1 MLPLVYF
8 KYHND
13 SSSFFANNTL
23 LQLFL
28 KEQYNV
34 CAFML
39 SLSFFDRRNLSEE
52 AE

>member
-13 SSSFFANNTL
+13 SNFFFANNTL

-28 KEQYNV
+28 KKTVQRMCINFITV
-34 CAFML
+34 LF
-39 SLSFFDRRNLSEE
+39 
-52 AE
+52 